1 MTLSVW
7 RMTGVKSDGDDLYF
21 MKYFFRGWMF
31 SLCLALLGCG
41 GGGGGSAG
49 SGGTSAGSYPA
60 SIERASSYE
69 FKLAF
74 PMADPQIWSS
84 DVAGF
89 PITDVN
95 TRNTLTFGDF
105 LWEGTGGVAGFVK
118 LNATT
123 GNGKAIIFK
132 KQAGAWV
139 VVKSFDLDALL
150 PGFACN
156 SASRAVTAD
165 LNNDKRHDVFVTC
178 KGSGAAE
185 HQLLFLSGAT
195 PEAYQVTVLK
205 DASGT
210 ALRYQAQQASV
221 ADLDGDG
228 VMDIVLTDR
237 SSNIKFLLGSASAS
251 LTDRRFTVAND
262 RLYYTSTT
270 PLVTLPTSEIHGVE
284 LIPHPTATRRFDLV
298 LMSSVSNG
306 RPTWLVK
313 GVADAATKNTIFY
326 AAQAEYF
333 PFTNTSSPGE
343 AVDVLHDGTYGSGS
357 YYLNL
362 QNAARTTME
371 IVRVP
376 DNLSV
381 PITVLPAKTFAGGTS
396 AQLVFTS
403 DAKVTVLDG
412 DCAEVVATNVDSRCS
427 VNATK

>member
-1 MTLSVW
+1 
-7 RMTGVKSDGDDLYF
+7 MTGVKSDDDDLYF
-21 MKYFFRGWMF
+21 MKYFCRGLIF
-31 SLCLALLGCG
+31 GLCLALHGC

-69 FKLAF
+69 FKQAF
-74 PMADPQIWSS
+74 PMADPQIGSS
-84 DVAGF
+84 LVTGIS
-89 PITDVN
+89 ITDAD

-105 LWEGTGGVAGFVK
+105 LWEGASGVAGFVK
-118 LNATT
+118 LNAPT
-123 GNGKAIIFK
+123 GNGKAFIFK

-195 PEAYQVTVLK
+195 PDAYQVTVLK

-210 ALRYQAQQASV
+210 ALRYQAQQAAI

-251 LTDRRFTVAND
+251 LTDRRFTLAND

-270 PLVTLPTSEIHGVE
+270 PPVTLPNSEIHGVE
-284 LIPHPTATRRFDLV
+284 LIPHPTATRRFDLI

-313 GVADAATKNTIFY
+313 GVADVTTKNTIFY

-343 AVDVLHDGTYGSGS
+343 AVDVLHDGSYGSGS

-381 PITVLPAKTFAGGTS
+381 PISVLPAKTFAGGTS

-403 DAKVTVLDG
+403 DGKVTVLDG
-412 DCAEVVATNVDSRCS
+412 DCAEVVAINVDSRCS